1 MQSLTVSMATSME
14 DPIEKREKEES
25 GAPHFS
31 SKLGLIC
38 SCLGCVV
45 GTGNIWRFP
54 RIVANNSENEGGLV
68 FLIVWMIFLFL
79 WSSPM
84 LIIEYGTGRYTKKA
98 IIGSFRELLGD
109 KAAWCGA
116 WISMVTFLISCY
128 YSVVLGW
135 CFYYVFYC
143 IANEL
148 PDDDVVSTEIF
159 NDFAKESYW
168 PILTHALAL
177 LTAGFAVIKG
187 VKTFEKVNMVLVPVL
202 LLIIMFTF
210 VWSLTREYADY
221 GIKFLFTPDWE
232 SLGKPRLWVD
242 AISQNAFDTGA
253 GMGLMIPYSS
263 FMTRDHAIVKYAT
276 LIPATNNVVSLVCG
290 MLIFSTVFST
300 LITSRPSIGR
310 NDIVTILK
318 TSGPASTGLTFI
330 WIPVLFSTLGT
341 FGRVLAILFFFCLSC
356 AGVTSLI
363 SNMELVCHTLEDF
376 GLPRKFGMPGTVL
389 LLFGVGV
396 MSAVDI
402 NILTNQDF
410 VWAFA
415 LLINGLM
422 LQFLVVKYGLNKFRL
437 DMFNNYGTDDWKL
450 PSFWKW
456 IVLIIAPIEAFVI
469 LVWWVVDL
477 IQDEDDA
484 DDKWYEFGTETFMVT
499 IVQWISLALF
509 VILINMMWLY
519 CKRLYGKSDET
530 IRLLGH
536 NRKSSAG
543 ELDFH
548 RSVGVPAQEI
558 TVKDVKL

>member
-1 MQSLTVSMATSME
+1 MKSFNLSMASTVE
-14 DPIEKREKEES
+14 DPIEKRDRELQ
-25 GAPHFS
+25 ATPRFS
-31 SKLGLIC
+31 TKLGLIC

-54 RIVANNSENEGGLV
+54 RIVATNSENEGGLV
-68 FLIVWMIFLFL
+68 FLIVWMLFLFL

-98 IIGSFRELLGD
+98 IIESFRKILGD

-135 CFYYVFYC
+135 CFYYVYYC
-143 IANEL
+143 IAHEL
-148 PDDDVVSTEIF
+148 PEDDDVSLNIF

-168 PILTHALAL
+168 PILTHSLAL
-177 LTAGFAVIKG
+177 LSAGFAVIKG

-202 LLIIMFTF
+202 LLIILFTF

-276 LIPATNNVVSLVCG
+276 LIPATNNIVSLICG

-300 LITSRPSIGR
+300 LIINRPFLARS
-310 NDIVTILK
+310 DIVTILK
-318 TSGPASTGLTFI
+318 ESGPASTGLTFI
-330 WIPVLFSTLGT
+330 WIPVLFSTLGA
-341 FGRVLAILFFFCLSC
+341 FGRVLAILFFLCLSC

-389 LLFGVGV
+389 LTFGVGV

-422 LQFLVVKYGLNKFRL
+422 LQYLVIRYGLNRFRL
-437 DMFNNYGTDDWKL
+437 NMFNDYGIDDWKL
-450 PSFWKW
+450 PAIWKW
-456 IVLIIAPIEAFVI
+456 IVLVIAPIEALVI
-469 LVWWVVDL
+469 LVWWAVDL
-477 IQDEDDA
+477 IQDEA
-484 DDKWYEFGTETFMVT
+484 DLEEKWYEFGTETFMVT

-509 VILINMMWLY
+509 VILVNMMWLY
-519 CKRLYGKSDET
+519 CKGLYGESDET
-530 IRLLGH
+530 IRLIGH
-536 NRKSSAG
+536 TRTDEDTNKTTEVNLTGS
-543 ELDFH
+543 E
-548 RSVGVPAQEI
+548 SV
-558 TVKDVKL
+558 TVKDIKL